1 MKTDYDPITRISV
14 LARTMAKE
22 LMGKMEFR
30 TERDVN
36 SYFWTYDPEK
46 KIWINDADLIIRDYI
61 VKKDKGAYAD
71 LKESV
76 KGDIIRYIKDKSFIP
91 PERFQSQDGVIAF
104 KNCVLDAK
112 NGYKKIEDKPEC
124 YLKSRIPVNYNPKA
138 TCPEFLKFINS
149 SIPEIEDRINLF
161 ECLAMIFIPH
171 INFEKAVMFI
181 GVAASGKSTIFKLL
195 REIVGQHNTVSLSI
209 QDILENRFA
218 AERLVNKKLNVYA
231 DMSNKTIKDFN
242 RFKMIIS
249 GDQITVEPKGKQS
262 YEIVPEA
269 KHFFST
275 NNLPELN
282 EDHDA
287 VWRRFQIVD
296 FPISFAEKKDLGLYA
311 RLTTEKELEGIVN
324 LLLKTAKNMV
334 RNGHLKYEQE
344 LSDVRMRWMLQSNAV
359 HEMIEKSGLVK
370 KQSDQRIDHKRFYE
384 LYIRFCK
391 SKRYTIKTQRT
402 VALQIQKLGF
412 ESQKSSSQRY
422 WLGLQEITTKDGQ
435 SVL

>member
-1 MKTDYDPITRISV
+1 
-14 LARTMAKE
+14 
-22 LMGKMEFR
+22 MGKMEFR

-61 VKKDKGAYAD
+61 VKKDKGVYAD

-218 AERLVNKKLNVYA
+218 AERLVNKKINVYA

-324 LLLKTAKNMV
+324 LLLKTAQNMV
-334 RNGHLKYEQE
+334 RNGHLTHEQE